1 VLFCKCRAR
10 ARTFRAFGIG
20 GRQGV
25 FFLLCFSVNIECT
38 SQVLRRALGIGGRPR
53 HLVLTGQDLPRAL
66 GIGSRPRALVLDLPR
81 AIGIGGRQGVFF
93 LLCFSVNVECTGQ
106 DLRRAL
112 GIGGRPRALV
122 LTGQDLPRAFGIG
135 GRSRALVLFCKCRA

>member
-1 VLFCKCRAR
+1 VLWELAVGHVLLFLQV
-10 ARTFRAFGIG
+10 RTFHVLWELAVGH
-20 GRQGV
+20 V
-25 FFLLCFSVNIECT
+25 LLCLTFH
-38 SQVLRRALGIGGRPR
+38 VLLELAVGKEF
-53 HLVLTGQDLPRAL
+53 
-66 GIGSRPRALVLDLPR
+66 
-81 AIGIGGRQGVFF
+81 FF